1 MNHLSLVWDV
11 LFVESAITDRKSAR
25 IVLPAM
31 GEHTDRPVRLVMNW
45 NTVREGQ
52 KTSGSG
58 YTSGLRFVM
67 DITDSST
74 REIDDL
80 NELLCGF
87 SHELAASNTISIA
100 ESLPLPLDR
109 RTRKSF
115 PLVGRLMLSVRFT
128 HGLGYD
134 DAKSIKNAIGTQTKE
149 TKDGLD
155 PLRLGKGSSGKR
167 FSEAFRSLMSDSYWF
182 RFFPTGGRE
191 WNEINVVTGAADG
204 GVYELAYDLRDAIEG
219 LVEQSEGGWWNQLD
233 PDELTLT
240 PKLVV
245 DMTDPIDSS
254 FDPSDYYHLKQ
265 DFGFGPQARF
275 KPLTCPDCQHDCRG
289 NDDKCCPECGR
300 SKILIENLINNVIEN
315 EMVQTGDEA
324 MLEDL
329 RYKLG
334 RLTRGRRIPRQLT
347 SEHGLVQGLERG
359 LIGQEVIRPWLIDEF
374 VNCLGFFLMTR
385 KPKYWRNG
393 TAEILLV
400 QPYSD
405 KLVESLKEV

>member
-11 LFVESAITDRKSAR
+11 LFVESAITDRKSAG

-74 REIDDL
+74 REVDEL

-87 SHELAASNTISIA
+87 SHELVASNTVSIA

-191 WNEINVVTGAADG
+191 WNEINVVTDAADG

-245 DMTDPIDSS
+245 DMTEPIDSS
-254 FDPSDYYHLKQ
+254 FDPSTFHHL
-265 DFGFGPQARF
+265 D
-275 KPLTCPDCQHDCRG
+275 
-289 NDDKCCPECGR
+289 
-300 SKILIENLINNVIEN
+300 ENRAKKLVQNVIDK
-315 EMVQTGDEA
+315 EMDQTGDEA

-359 LIGQEVIRPWLIDEF
+359 LIWQEVIRPWLTDEF

-400 QPYSD
+400 QPYSNE
-405 KLVESLKEV
+405 LVESLKEV

>member
-11 LFVESAITDRKSAR
+11 LFVESAITDRKSAG

-74 REIDDL
+74 REVDEL

-87 SHELAASNTISIA
+87 SHELVASNTISIA

-167 FSEAFRSLMSDSYWF
+167 FSEEFRSLMSDSYWF

-191 WNEINVVTGAADG
+191 LSEINVVTGAADG
-204 GVYELAYDLRDAIEG
+204 GVYELAYDLRVAIEG
-219 LVEQSEGGWWNQLD
+219 LVKQSEGAWWNQLD

-240 PKLVV
+240 PTLIV
-245 DMTDPIDSS
+245 DMKEPIDSS
-254 FDPSDYYHLKQ
+254 FDPSTFHHLDETGAEKLVQ
-265 DFGFGPQARF
+265 
-275 KPLTCPDCQHDCRG
+275 
-289 NDDKCCPECGR
+289 
-300 SKILIENLINNVIEN
+300 NVIDI
-315 EMVQTGDEA
+315 EMKQTGDEA
-324 MLEDL
+324 VLEDL

-405 KLVESLKEV
+405 ELVESLKEV